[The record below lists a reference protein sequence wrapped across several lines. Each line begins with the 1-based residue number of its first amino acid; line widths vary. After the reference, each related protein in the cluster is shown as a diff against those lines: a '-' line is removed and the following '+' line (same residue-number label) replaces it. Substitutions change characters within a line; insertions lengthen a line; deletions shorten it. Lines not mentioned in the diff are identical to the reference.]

1 MQDRPPGYKCCPDF
15 ASDTV
20 FLLIPATDVITD
32 QKMETP
38 ERENA
43 AGSGDGQ
50 LAAPPPVFTAAEAEE
65 LARTYFG
72 LEGTASPLTSERDAN
87 FRIRHEQ
94 GSHVLK
100 IANPAEAPLVTNLQT
115 MALLHIE
122 RVDPGMPVQRV
133 LPSVN
138 GRHEEILRGADGRP
152 MVLRLFSYLEGE
164 PLSAVQRSPAQRRA
178 IGAALARLGIA
189 LRDLTHPAADHEL
202 VWDIKHAGRLR
213 QYLPYIEGDE
223 RRALVE
229 RVLTAFD
236 THVQPVM
243 PSLRWQFVHADLNPS
258 NVLVKKDRPDEVAG
272 VLDFGDMVHTP
283 LINDLAVAA
292 SYQLGLDGN
301 PLAEAGDFIRAYH
314 ETNPLT
320 PVELDLLYDL
330 IAARMATTACITSWR
345 AARYPE
351 NRDYILR
358 NAPRAW
364 AGLKAF
370 ADLPRERAQ
379 EFLHRL
385 CGI

>member
-1 MQDRPPGYKCCPDF
+1 M
-15 ASDTV
+15 S
-20 FLLIPATDVITD
+20 TD
-32 QKMETP
+32 QTIDAP
-38 ERENA
+38 AHENA

-50 LAAPPPVFTAAEAEE
+50 LAAPPPVFTTAEAEE

-72 LEGTASPLTSERDAN
+72 LAGTASPLTSERDAN
-87 FRIRHEQ
+87 FRIRNAH

-100 IANPAEAPLVTNLQT
+100 IANPAEAALVTNLQT
-115 MALLHIE
+115 EALLHIA

-138 GRHEEILRGADGRP
+138 GCHEEVLRDAEGRP
-152 MVLRLFSYLEGE
+152 MVLRLFSYLEGD
-164 PLSAVQRSPAQRRA
+164 PLSMVPRSAAQRRA
-178 IGAALARLGIA
+178 IGSALARLGIA

-258 NVLVKKDRPDEVAG
+258 NVLVKKDRQDEIAG
-272 VLDFGDMVHTP
+272 ILDFGDMVHTP
-283 LINDLAVAA
+283 LVNDLAVAA

-320 PVELDLLYDL
+320 PTELDLLYDL

-370 ADLPRERAQ
+370 ADLPREKAQ
-379 EFLHRL
+379 DYLRHL
-385 CGI
+385 CGA